1 MKSIGIVRKVDEL
14 GRIVIPRELRRV
26 FDIEIKDPL
35 EIFVEDDKIILQKY
49 NPGKACA
56 ITGKI
61 TPENKTFGNGDLT
74 LSPKG
79 IEILLHELNTNY
91 LVKS

>member
-1 MKSIGIVRKVDEL
+1 MKSIGVVRKVDDL
-14 GRIVIPRELRRV
+14 GRIVLSAELRRV

-35 EIFVEDDKIILQKY
+35 EIFVENNKIILQKY

-56 ITGKI
+56 VAGET
-61 TPENKTFGNGDLT
+61 TPENRTFGNGELT

-79 IEILLHELNTNY
+79 IEILLHELNANN
-91 LVKS
+91 LEKS